1 MFFGFIYLS
10 LLTKNLGSEESGQYF
25 FYLSILSTLQSIS
38 TFGIPTY
45 FEQKIPKLLNLN
57 NKENLMTLIKSA
69 IIFSLLVSFFLILI
83 TILFINIKVFEINI
97 LTKNTFFKFLFVI
110 PLMIIVSFFSKIIQT
125 SGKNLISVIISNFL
139 FSLLFLI
146 FIFLFNPKTVDSFIN
161 IFLLIYLFLA
171 ILSFYLL
178 PFKDFYK
185 SDYKIKLSNIAKKS
199 LSFFLVGVIYEYG
212 MQLTTLFLGTA
223 GINSDIAGYAISLKI
238 SSVVSF
244 ALLAVH
250 HFYITKISASMDSHK
265 YNLLKSLLMKS
276 MINLL
281 FLCLGIFS
289 FIYFFRISIL
299 DFFGEEFIQFE
310 NVLII
315 NLFSYLFYSIGGLAA
330 MYLISANLE
339 KKMLKNAFFIFLLA
353 TILNYLFIY
362 EYGAIAG
369 SLVFLFTNFLLAF
382 SNIFVAYM
390 DYRKMILNL

>member
-83 TILFINIKVFEINI
+83 TILFINIKVFELNI

-110 PLMIIVSFFSKIIQT
+110 PIMIIVSFFSKIIQT

-299 DFFGEEFIQFE
+299 DFLGK
-310 NVLII
+310 
-315 NLFSYLFYSIGGLAA
+315 NLF
-330 MYLISANLE
+330 NL
-339 KKMLKNAFFIFLLA
+339 KMF
-353 TILNYLFIY
+353 
-362 EYGAIAG
+362 
-369 SLVFLFTNFLLAF
+369 
-382 SNIFVAYM
+382 
-390 DYRKMILNL
+390 